1 MIDQYTVPAVRF
13 ARGSS
18 PRAVRGVGAV
28 PRRRRGRRPPGDRAM
43 ARIDGPL
50 ADDEAEGPV

>member
-1 MIDQYTVPAVRF
+1 MTSTDYTVPEVRF

-18 PRAVRGVGAV
+18 PRAVRDASPV
-28 PRRRRGRRPPGDRAM
+28 PGWCRGRRPPGDRAT

-50 ADDEAEGPV
+50 V